1 MGCKI
6 LDMIHLAWVRNLE
19 ISRTDKDETAEVA
32 KKKSAESQALAP
44 DYHPE
49 YHPPNMK
56 YHLISQ

>member
-1 MGCKI
+1 
-6 LDMIHLAWVRNLE
+6 MIHLARVRNLE
-19 ISRTDKDETAEVA
+19 ISRTDKAETAEVA
-32 KKKSAESQALAP
+32 KKSAESQALAV

>member
-1 MGCKI
+1 LGCKI
-6 LDMIHLAWVRNLE
+6 LDMIHLARVRNLE
-19 ISRTDKDETAEVA
+19 ISTTDKAETAEVA
-32 KKKSAESQALAP
+32 KKKSAESQALAV

>member
-6 LDMIHLAWVRNLE
+6 LDMIHLARVRNLE
-19 ISRTDKDETAEVA
+19 ISTTDKAETPEVA
-32 KKKSAESQALAP
+32 KKKSAESQALAV